1 MRAVIA
7 ARSAR
12 DGAAMITLDESL
24 AVSVGKSNEVIALDD
39 PLTALAATDERKAK
53 VIELRYFAG
62 LSIEETANTT

>member
-24 AVSVGKSNEVIALDD
+24 AVSVGEKNEAIALDD

-62 LSIEETANTT
+62 LSIEETASTT